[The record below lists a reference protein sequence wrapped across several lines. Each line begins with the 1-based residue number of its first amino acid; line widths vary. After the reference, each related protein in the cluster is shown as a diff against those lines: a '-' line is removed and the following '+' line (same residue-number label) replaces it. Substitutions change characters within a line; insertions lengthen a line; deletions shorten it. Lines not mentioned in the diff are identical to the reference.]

1 MSTTHTPGPWA
12 IVADVP
18 GHEIGYRAIVAVEDG
33 ELAETICNPSPM
45 GGANAAL
52 IAAAPELLAA
62 LEAADKWVAMYHDQ
76 PGHDAASRCMSAVIR
91 AAIAKATGA

>member
-1 MSTTHTPGPWA
+1 MSTNHTPGPWA
-12 IVADVP
+12 IIADVP

-52 IAAAPELLAA
+52 IAASPDLLAGLKL
-62 LEAADKWVAMYHDQ
+62 LEQAGEWQGTSWTIPAKAWREA
-76 PGHDAASRCMSAVIR
+76 R
-91 AAIAKATGA
+91 AAIAKVTGA

>member
-1 MSTTHTPGPWA
+1 MSTNHTPGPWA
-12 IVADVP
+12 IIADVP

-33 ELAETICNPSPM
+33 KLAETICNPSPM